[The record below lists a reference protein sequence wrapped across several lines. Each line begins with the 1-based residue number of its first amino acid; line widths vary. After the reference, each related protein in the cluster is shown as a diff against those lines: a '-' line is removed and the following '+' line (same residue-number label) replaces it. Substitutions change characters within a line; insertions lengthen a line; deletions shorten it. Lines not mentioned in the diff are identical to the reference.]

1 VGQRASEEADRR
13 AAPSGIDELDLD
25 AHPEDLNRTGEC
37 LERHGIGGTCGSA
50 NFPVPVEELSRTLV
64 TLGGIFLLGLATDA
78 LGRRT
83 GLPRVTLLLVLG
95 FAIGP
100 SGLGWIPDFE
110 RHWFPLTAHVAL
122 AMVGFLL
129 GNALS
134 LNRLREHGRA
144 VLSISVCAVV
154 TTGLLVGAGLWLVGL
169 PLELALVLGGI
180 STATAP
186 AASQDVVHEAGAR
199 GPFSDTLLGIV
210 AVDDAMALILFSV
223 LLVAAQAAAGDVVA
237 LGGLRAPLWD
247 VGGAVLLGAVLG
259 FPMAWLTGRVRPGEP
274 TLAEAL
280 GAVFLCSGLALM
292 LEVSYLL
299 ACVTLGTVVANTA
312 RHHERPF
319 HAIEGVEWPLLI
331 LFFVLA
337 GASLDV
343 TALPALGGAGLAYVL
358 LRAAGRV
365 AGAWIG
371 SRAARA
377 PRSVERWMGL
387 ALMPQAGVALGMA
400 LVAAQ
405 RLPELAALVLP
416 MVIATTT
423 FFELVGPVL
432 TRLALRRAGEA

>member
-1 VGQRASEEADRR
+1 M
-13 AAPSGIDELDLD
+13 
-25 AHPEDLNRTGEC
+25 ED
-37 LERHGIGGTCGSA
+37 
-50 NFPVPVEELSRTLV
+50 LSRTLV
-64 TLGGIFLLGLATDA
+64 TLGGIFLLGLGTDA
-78 LGRRT
+78 IARRA
-83 GLPRVTLLLVLG
+83 GLPRVTLLVAFG

-100 SGLGWIPDFE
+100 AGLDWIPGFE
-110 RHWFPLTAHVAL
+110 RRWFPLTAHVAL

-134 LNRLREHGRA
+134 LGRLREHGRA
-144 VLSISVCAVV
+144 VLSVSVCAVV
-154 TTGLLVGAGLWLVGL
+154 TTALLVTAGLWLLGL
-169 PLELALVLGGI
+169 PLELALLLGGI

-186 AASQDVVHEAGAR
+186 AATQDVVHEARGR
-199 GPFSDTLLGIV
+199 GPFADTLLGIV
-210 AVDDAMALILFSV
+210 AVDDAMGLLLFSV
-223 LLVAAQAAAGDVVA
+223 MLVAAQAAAGDLVA
-237 LGGLRAPLWD
+237 LEGLTAPLWD
-247 VGGAVLLGAVLG
+247 VGGAVVLGAMLG

-280 GAVFLCSGLALM
+280 GGVFLCSGLALM

-319 HAIEGVEWPLLI
+319 RAIEGVEWPLLI

-343 TALPALGGAGLAYVL
+343 AALPAMGGVGLAYVL

-377 PRSVERWMGL
+377 PASFERWMGL

-400 LVAAQ
+400 LVASQ
-405 RLPELAALVLP
+405 RMPELAELILP
-416 MVIATTT
+416 VTIATTA

-432 TRLALRRAGEA
+432 TRLALRRVGEA